1 MPECTFHSDMIA
13 CTTHGAC
20 RMTHLIL
27 PEQCC
32 TGARDADLERSELK
46 AAAQDVWEDGFR
58 LADHL
63 AQVSQDFRFQMQESL
78 LHVLQDHMSSL
89 TSGQAQVGDSSS
101 RVFSPW
107 HA

>member
-1 MPECTFHSDMIA
+1 MQEMQAYMPECTSHSDMVA
-13 CTTHGAC
+13 CATHGAC

-32 TGARDADLERSELK
+32 TGARAADLEHSELK

-63 AQVSQDFRFQMQESL
+63 GQVSQDFRFQMQESL
-78 LHVLQDHMSSL
+78 LHVLQDHLSSL
-89 TSGQAQVGDSSS
+89 TSGQAQVGKS
-101 RVFSPW
+101 
-107 HA
+107 